1 MNCDVDLYISFDNE
15 KVGFLQADYIAKKVS
30 KGKYFLLSGAPTDNN
45 ARLLRDGQM
54 RALQPLI
61 DQGNIAI
68 VAQQWVEDW
77 SPSVAL
83 NKTEQVLTRQNNQL
97 DAIIASNDGT
107 AGGAIQALETQKLE
121 GKVAQVKTLTW
132 QPVNESLP
140 AHNDSV

>member
-97 DAIIASNDGT
+97 DAIVASNDGT

-140 AHNDSV
+140 THNL

>member
-140 AHNDSV
+140 THNL

>member
-1 MNCDVDLYISFDNE
+1 
-15 KVGFLQADYIAKKVS
+15 
-30 KGKYFLLSGAPTDNN
+30 
-45 ARLLRDGQM
+45 M

-97 DAIIASNDGT
+97 DPIIASNDGT

-140 AHNDSV
+140 THNL